1 MTATVT
7 SFVGSPVEQP
17 AYERAV
23 TSKEGLALSIRSTH
37 APGNVP
43 GRPWHQIPLL
53 IGTLMS
59 ALFSGYMAYYLAWP
73 LAYLRR
79 AMSDGPRTLRNPGQ
93 TRHGQAPR

>member
-1 MTATVT
+1 MNER
-7 SFVGSPVEQP
+7 SPARKAWRFDQVHP
-17 AYERAV
+17 R
-23 TSKEGLALSIRSTH
+23 
-37 APGNVP
+37 PGNVP

-79 AMSDGPRTLRNPGQ
+79 AMSDVAQGRFETRVKPAMGKRPR
-93 TRHGQAPR
+93 